1 MTGKK
6 SDRHHLARRDLL
18 WFAFALALPVPWAI
32 SEAWGGMGI
41 APEWVAAMA
50 GISILGSAFMLS
62 WACELAE
69 REIPQALAL
78 LLLALM
84 GVLPEYAV
92 DLHFA
97 WTAGKDPSYAA
108 YAVANMTGANRLL
121 IGFGWALVVLLGC
134 KREKI
139 DAIDVNPSQQLEI
152 RYLIWATLYS
162 FLIPLSGTINLFDSL
177 VLLTLFLCWVREAM
191 GGEEVETELDGPAL
205 LIDEEFTNTGRRA
218 WAVLLFAFAGFAI
231 FVSAEPFAESLVSV
245 GRSRAIDEFLL
256 VQWVAPLASEAPEF
270 IIALI
275 FAWKLRAS
283 VGLGALISS
292 KVNQWTLLVGALP
305 IAYGLSIG
313 GFVGLPLDARQTQE
327 LLLTSAQSL
336 FAVILVA
343 DFRFGRREALL
354 LAVLFG
360 VQLSFPGAAVRWA
373 FTGLYL
379 ALSVYVLAWG
389 SPVTRRRFFLLLR
402 GKEIGGFEGGG
413 SADSSKPAL
422 G

>member
-1 MTGKK
+1 
-6 SDRHHLARRDLL
+6 
-18 WFAFALALPVPWAI
+18 
-32 SEAWGGMGI
+32 
-41 APEWVAAMA
+41 
-50 GISILGSAFMLS
+50 
-62 WACELAE
+62 
-69 REIPQALAL
+69 
-78 LLLALM
+78 M

-97 WTAGKDPSYAA
+97 WAAGQDPSYAA

-121 IGFGWALVVLLGC
+121 IGFGWALVVLVGC
-134 KREKI
+134 KRAKC
-139 DAIDVNPSQQLEI
+139 DALDVNPSQQLEI

-162 FLIPLSGTINLFDSL
+162 FFIPLSGSINLFDSL

-191 GGEEVETELDGPAL
+191 GGEEVETELGGPAL

-218 WAVLLFAFAGFAI
+218 WAVLLFVFAGFAI

-256 VQWVAPLASEAPEF
+256 VQWLAPLASEAPEF

-275 FAWKLRAS
+275 FAWKLRGS

-360 VQLSFPGAAVRWA
+360 VQLSFPTSAVRWA
-373 FTGLYL
+373 FTGIYL
-379 ALSVYVLAWG
+379 ALSVYVLCWG

-402 GKEIGGFEGGG
+402 GKKIDDFGDGNSE
-413 SADSSKPAL
+413 ASSKSAP